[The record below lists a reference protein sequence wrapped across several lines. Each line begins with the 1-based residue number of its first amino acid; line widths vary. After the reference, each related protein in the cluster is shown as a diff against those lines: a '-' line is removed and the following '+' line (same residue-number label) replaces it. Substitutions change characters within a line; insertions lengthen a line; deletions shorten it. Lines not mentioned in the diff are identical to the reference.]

1 MLKQLVTPFTT
12 TPLVGVDLGSAA
24 LKIVELSRS
33 EGQVILR
40 RCRVIAVEPAQS
52 RPADSDSRGGPAGA
66 IRQLLSDMG
75 ITNPRVALGLASP
88 EVIVRPFQFPVMP
101 KKELNSAIQLEAE
114 QAILNGHSLGG
125 MAVDWH
131 ILSSND
137 TIRGLLAVVPKELL
151 TERLRAAKTA
161 GLRPSV
167 VDVEGL
173 ALWNAFWVLVG
184 SGQPAPKMV
193 LLVNVGAETTNLVV
207 AKGPDE
213 LILVRDLQLGQR
225 ALAKGQEK
233 DWVAEI
239 RDSLGYARSKGGL
252 RALDAAYLSGGGS
265 NPAVMSALMSA
276 VMVAVEFWNPL
287 KQVARDADSPV
298 VDETVGPLL
307 AIAIGLALRQ
317 ST

>member
-1 MLKQLVTPFTT
+1 MLKQLTAPFTT

-24 LKIVELSRS
+24 LKVVELSRS
-33 EGQVILR
+33 EGRVILR
-40 RCRVIAVEPAQS
+40 HCRVSAVEPAQ
-52 RPADSDSRGGPAGA
+52 PAGA
-66 IRQLLSDMG
+66 IQQILSDLG
-75 ITNPRVALGLASP
+75 IANPQVALGLASP
-88 EVIVRPFQFPVMP
+88 EVIVRPFEFPAMP

-137 TIRGLLAVVPKELL
+137 VIRGLLAVVPKELL
-151 TERLRAAKTA
+151 AERLRAAKSA
-161 GLRPSV
+161 GLRSSV

-184 SGQPAPKMV
+184 SRQPAPKTV
-193 LLVNVGAETTNLVV
+193 LLVNVGAQTTNLVV
-207 AKGPDE
+207 AKGPDQ

-233 DWVAEI
+233 DWTAEI

-252 RALDAAYLSGGGS
+252 RTLEAAYLCGGGS
-265 NPAVMSALMSA
+265 SPAVMTALMST
-276 VMVAVEFWNPL
+276 VMVPVEFWNPL
-287 KQVARDADSPV
+287 KQVGRDAQSPV
-298 VDETVGPLL
+298 VDEAVGPLL

>member
-24 LKIVELSRS
+24 LKIVELGHA

-40 RCRVIAVEPAQS
+40 RCRVTAVELEQS
-52 RPADSDSRGGPAGA
+52 AGA
-66 IRQLLSDMG
+66 IKQVLSDLG
-75 ITNPRVALGLASP
+75 IASPQVALGLASP
-88 EVIVRPFQFPVMP
+88 EVIVRPFQFPAMP

-114 QAILNGHSLGG
+114 QAILNGHALGG

-131 ILSSND
+131 ILSSSD

-184 SGQPAPKMV
+184 SHQTPPKTV
-193 LLVNVGAETTNLVV
+193 LLVNVGAQTTNLVI
-207 AKGPDE
+207 AKGPDQ
-213 LILVRDLQLGQR
+213 LFLVRDLQLGQR

-252 RALDAAYLSGGGS
+252 RALDTAYLCGGGS
-265 NPAVMSALMSA
+265 SPAVMSALMSA
-276 VMVAVEFWNPL
+276 VMVPVEFWNPL
-287 KQVARDADSPV
+287 KQVGRDTESPV
-298 VDETVGPLL
+298 VDESSGPLL

-317 ST
+317 SL